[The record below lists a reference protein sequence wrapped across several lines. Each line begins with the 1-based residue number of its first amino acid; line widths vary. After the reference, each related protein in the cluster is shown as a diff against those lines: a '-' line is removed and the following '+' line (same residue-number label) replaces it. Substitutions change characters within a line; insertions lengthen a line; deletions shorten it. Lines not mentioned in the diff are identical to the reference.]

1 MAGWSNKSVEALIS
15 HGSEE
20 EEQSRAKEIKSL
32 YSDYQMKLPS
42 YLQKKPISSTH
53 IHFITLSQSVTY
65 HFWDVTIEKTKFMK
79 PCFQIVLYDNHCNI
93 VERL

>member
-42 YLQKKPISSTH
+42 YLQKNQSVPHTFISS
-53 IHFITLSQSVTY
+53 HF
-65 HFWDVTIEKTKFMK
+65 HK
-79 PCFQIVLYDNHCNI
+79 VLLTTFDICQ
-93 VERL
+93 

>member
-32 YSDYQMKLPS
+32 YSDFQMKLPS

-65 HFWDVTIEKTKFMK
+65 HFLFDNRKKTNIVK